1 MMPNSQQFR
10 ATNVQNAR
18 AACLHA
24 LNNKQQ
30 TIWRCTAKQTNGL
43 HIEDS
48 FILTSFNPSR
58 SRHMLVM
65 LRLRSLVAL

>member
-1 MMPNSQQFR
+1 MSKTRVLHVYMHLITNSKQYG
-10 ATNVQNAR
+10 VV
-18 AACLHA
+18 HA
-24 LNNKQQ
+24 
-30 TIWRCTAKQTNGL
+30 AKQTNGL

-65 LRLRSLVAL
+65 LRMRSLVAL